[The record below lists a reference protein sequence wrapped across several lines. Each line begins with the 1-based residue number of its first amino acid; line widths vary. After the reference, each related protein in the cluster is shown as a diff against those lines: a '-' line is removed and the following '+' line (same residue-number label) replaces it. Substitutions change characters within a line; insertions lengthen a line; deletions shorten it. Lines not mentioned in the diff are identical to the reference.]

1 MNVKKFLVQLS
12 ATFVSAA
19 LGNLGMA
26 QVLGVEEWK
35 AAVMSG
41 GYVVLEVVR
50 KLALAYRDGSL
61 TEDEAD
67 ELFLVVELDGNND
80 GKVL

>member
-1 MNVKKFLVQLS
+1 MNVKKFLVQLG

-41 GYVVLEVVR
+41 GYVVLEVLR
-50 KLALAYRDGSL
+50 KLALALRDGSL
-61 TEDEAD
+61 TEEETSD
-67 ELFLVVELDGNND
+67 LFVAIELDGED
-80 GKVL
+80 K

>member
-1 MNVKKFLVQLS
+1 MNVKKFLIQLG

-41 GYVVLEVVR
+41 GYVVLEVLR
-50 KLALAYRDGSL
+50 KLALALRDGSL
-61 TEDEAD
+61 TEEETSD
-67 ELFLVVELDGNND
+67 LFVAVELDGGD
-80 GKVL
+80 K

>member
-1 MNVKKFLVQLS
+1 MNVKKFLIQLG

-35 AAVMSG
+35 AALMSG
-41 GYVVLEVVR
+41 GYVVLEVIR
-50 KLALAYRDGSL
+50 KLAVALRDGSL
-61 TEDEAD
+61 TEDEATD
-67 ELFLVVELDGNND
+67 LFVAIELDGED
-80 GKVL
+80 Q

>member
-1 MNVKKFLVQLS
+1 MNVKKFLIQLG

-26 QVLGVEEWK
+26 QILGVEEWK

-41 GYVVLEVVR
+41 GYVVLEVIR
-50 KLALAYRDGSL
+50 KLAIALRDGSL
-61 TEDEAD
+61 TEEETSD
-67 ELFLVVELDGNND
+67 LFVAIELDGD
-80 GKVL
+80 AK

>member
-1 MNVKKFLVQLS
+1 MNVKKFLIQLG

-41 GYVVLEVVR
+41 GYVVLEVLR
-50 KLALAYRDGSL
+50 KLALALRDGSL
-61 TEDEAD
+61 TEEETSD
-67 ELFLVVELDGNND
+67 LFVAVEFDGGD
-80 GKVL
+80 K

>member
-1 MNVKKFLVQLS
+1 MNVKKFLIQLG

-41 GYVVLEVVR
+41 GYVVLEVLR
-50 KLALAYRDGSL
+50 KLALALRDGSL
-61 TEDEAD
+61 TEEETGD
-67 ELFLVVELDGNND
+67 LFVAIELDGED
-80 GKVL
+80 K

>member
-1 MNVKKFLVQLS
+1 MNVKKFLIQLG

-41 GYVVLEVVR
+41 GYVVLEVIR
-50 KLALAYRDGSL
+50 KLAIALRDGSL
-61 TEDEAD
+61 TEEETSD
-67 ELFLVVELDGNND
+67 LFVAIELDGD
-80 GKVL
+80 AK

>member
-1 MNVKKFLVQLS
+1 MNVKKFLIQLG
-12 ATFVSAA
+12 ATFISAA

-41 GYVVLEVVR
+41 GYVVLEVIR
-50 KLALAYRDGSL
+50 KLAIALRDGSL
-61 TEDEAD
+61 TEEETSD
-67 ELFLVVELDGNND
+67 LFVAIELDGD
-80 GKVL
+80 AK